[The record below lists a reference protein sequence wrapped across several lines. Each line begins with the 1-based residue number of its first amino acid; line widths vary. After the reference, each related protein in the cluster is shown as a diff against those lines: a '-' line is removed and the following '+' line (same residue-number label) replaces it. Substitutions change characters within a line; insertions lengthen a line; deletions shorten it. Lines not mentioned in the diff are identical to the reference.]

1 VLRDFVAQ
9 CTPQV
14 TVLEAKTVL
23 IAKSEVT
30 GLCCLVYY
38 LVVL

>member
-9 CTPQV
+9 CTSQV
-14 TVLEAKTVL
+14 TVLEADYL